1 MQAVNQ
7 SLIQRQV
14 QHLSQRQIQALGFL
28 SMDSMDLREEIFKAV
43 NENPALEIVSDPL
56 KSKKSAENYSKK
68 SSISA
73 DAYQAALESKEDN
86 RETLQHHL
94 MSQVNMIKLSPDE
107 KNLCERLIYNL
118 DKYGFYGS
126 RVSPESLLD
135 RSRPLQNK
143 KMLDYCIDLIQNM
156 DPIGVCCK
164 NAEES
169 LFVQAKILGKA
180 SDLSLFLL
188 DGNLEFLNPPNAESV
203 LKKLENFKRDYHNKA
218 FAKEILLDRIE
229 LSLEEVEKSI
239 HYITSLNPFPAGQ
252 YDHDSSQIDF
262 EKPDVILTVERVDG
276 LLHQDDFSTGKI
288 FCDNHTY
295 FQVKYASGFL
305 PEVRLVEGINIDK
318 NLLADA
324 KAFLGNLEYR
334 KSTMVLQGC
343 QIVHEQKEFFEKGP
357 GHLKALTRRKVAAAL
372 GINESTVSRM
382 SAKKNSK
389 YIQTDWGLFPA
400 SYFYLSGVESKGN
413 SDSDEKISADVIKAK
428 IIEILEKFKAE
439 NPNKMIS
446 DSKLC
451 QLLNDQGIKI
461 ARRTVTKYR
470 QQAGIKNSYE
480 R

>member
-1 MQAVNQ
+1 MEPLNQ
-7 SLIQRQV
+7 SLTQKQV

-28 SMDSMDLREEIFKAV
+28 SMNSMDLREEIFKAV
-43 NENPALEIVSDPL
+43 NENPALEIVFDPL
-56 KSKKSAENYSKK
+56 KSKKSSEIYNKK
-68 SSISA
+68 STITS
-73 DAYQAALESKEDN
+73 DAYQAALESKEDS

-94 MSQVNMIKLSPDE
+94 MTQVNMTKLSPDE
-107 KNLCERLIYNL
+107 KSLCERLIYNL

-126 RVSPESLLD
+126 MISPESLLD
-135 RSRPLQNK
+135 KNRPLQNK
-143 KMLDYCIDLIQNM
+143 KMLDYCLDLIHNM

-169 LFVQAKILGKA
+169 LFIQAKILGNA
-180 SDLSLFLL
+180 SDLSLFIL
-188 DGNLEFLNPPNAESV
+188 DGNLQILNPPNAETV
-203 LKKLENFKRDYHNKA
+203 LKKLENFKREYHNKA
-218 FAKEILLDRIE
+218 FAKEILLDRVK
-229 LSLEEVEKSI
+229 LSIEEVENSI
-239 HYITSLNPFPAGQ
+239 HYITSLNPFPASQ
-252 YDHDSSQIDF
+252 YDYDSSQIDF
-262 EKPDVILTVERVDG
+262 EKPDVVLTVERVNG

-318 NLLADA
+318 KLLTDA

-334 KSTMVLQGC
+334 KSTIVLQGC
-343 QIVHEQKEFFEKGP
+343 QIVHEQKDFFEKGP

-400 SYFYLSGVESKGN
+400 SYFYLSGVKN
-413 SDSDEKISADVIKAK
+413 TDYPSDEKISADLIKTK
-428 IIEILEKFKAE
+428 IAEILEEYKAE
-439 NPNKMIS
+439 NSNKMIS
-446 DSKLC
+446 DNKLC
-451 QLLNDQGIKI
+451 QILNEQGIKI